1 MTLATRFSRL
11 RRRRHANRALTADHH
26 EQRGAADQ
34 DRRCRRVAVIMDGNG
49 RWAQS
54 RRLPIAAGHRAGV
67 KALRRI
73 IERALDHGIE
83 ELTIFSFSTE
93 NWRRPPEEVAA
104 LIDLFVE
111 MIRKEA
117 PDLRERG
124 VRMRFIGRRTG
135 VPPTLIECIDESEQL
150 TAGGERMT
158 LYVAFNYGGRAELLD
173 AARALAAA
181 EARSGVSAGTAT
193 VADTEA
199 PPGTAAA
206 VADTA
211 DTMAPAAAGPPG
223 AASSSDPATADADE
237 LRRYLY
243 APDMHDPELL
253 IRTSG
258 EMRISNFLLWQLAY
272 TELYFTSRLWPDMDA
287 ADLDEALAEYAQR
300 QRRYGGR

>member
-26 EQRGAADQ
+26 GQHETAEP
-34 DRRCRRVAVIMDGNG
+34 DRRCRYVAVIMDGNG

-83 ELTIFSFSTE
+83 EFTIFSFSTE

-117 PDLRERG
+117 PDLRRQG

-135 VPPTLIECIDESEQL
+135 VPAALIECIDESEQL
-150 TAGGERMT
+150 TAGGARMT
-158 LYVAFNYGGRAELLD
+158 LYVA
-173 AARALAAA
+173 
-181 EARSGVSAGTAT
+181 
-193 VADTEA
+193 
-199 PPGTAAA
+199 
-206 VADTA
+206 
-211 DTMAPAAAGPPG
+211 
-223 AASSSDPATADADE
+223 
-237 LRRYLY
+237 
-243 APDMHDPELL
+243 
-253 IRTSG
+253 
-258 EMRISNFLLWQLAY
+258 
-272 TELYFTSRLWPDMDA
+272 
-287 ADLDEALAEYAQR
+287 
-300 QRRYGGR
+300 

>member
-1 MTLATRFSRL
+1 MTLADRFSRL

-26 EQRGAADQ
+26 GQQETAAPG
-34 DRRCRRVAVIMDGNG
+34 RRCRYVAVIMDGNG
-49 RWAQS
+49 RWAES

-93 NWRRPPEEVAA
+93 NWRRPPQEVAA

-124 VRMRFIGRRTG
+124 VQMRFIGRRTG
-135 VPPTLIECIDESEQL
+135 VPPALIECIDESEQL

-173 AARALAAA
+173 AARALAA
-181 EARSGVSAGTAT
+181 ESPSGAAGGTADQ
-193 VADTEA
+193 AA
-199 PPGTAAA
+199 TA
-206 VADTA
+206 
-211 DTMAPAAAGPPG
+211 PPG
-223 AASSSDPATADADE
+223 AAGVAGDTADAAVSAADADE

-243 APDMHDPELL
+243 APGMHDPELL

-272 TELYFTSRLWPDMDA
+272 TELYFTPRLWPDMDA

>member
-1 MTLATRFSRL
+1 MTLADRFSRL

-26 EQRGAADQ
+26 GQRETADPG
-34 DRRCRRVAVIMDGNG
+34 RRCRYVAVIMDGNG

-67 KALRRI
+67 KALRRV
-73 IERALDHGIE
+73 IERALDHDIE

-93 NWRRPPEEVAA
+93 NWRRPPQEVAA

-135 VPPTLIECIDESEQL
+135 VPPALIECIDESEQL

-173 AARALAAA
+173 AARALAAESPA
-181 EARSGVSAGTAT
+181 GAAGGTADQ
-193 VADTEA
+193 AA
-199 PPGTAAA
+199 TA
-206 VADTA
+206 
-211 DTMAPAAAGPPG
+211 PPG
-223 AASSSDPATADADE
+223 AAGVAGDTAGAAVSAADADE

-243 APDMHDPELL
+243 APEMHDPELL

-272 TELYFTSRLWPDMDA
+272 TELYFTPRLWPDMDA

>member
-1 MTLATRFSRL
+1 MTLAARFSRL

-26 EQRGAADQ
+26 GQRETAEP
-34 DRRCRRVAVIMDGNG
+34 DRRCRYVAVIMDGNG

-117 PDLRERG
+117 PDLRRQG

-135 VPPTLIECIDESEQL
+135 VPAALIECIDESEQL

-181 EARSGVSAGTAT
+181 EARPGATGEAAGRAAS
-193 VADTEA
+193 VAPAADA
-199 PPGTAAA
+199 AAVTAAA
-206 VADTA
+206 A
-211 DTMAPAAAGPPG
+211 
-223 AASSSDPATADADE
+223 ADAE
-237 LRRYLY
+237 QLRRYLY
-243 APDMHDPELL
+243 APEMHDPELL

-272 TELYFTSRLWPDMDA
+272 TELYFTPRLWPDMDA